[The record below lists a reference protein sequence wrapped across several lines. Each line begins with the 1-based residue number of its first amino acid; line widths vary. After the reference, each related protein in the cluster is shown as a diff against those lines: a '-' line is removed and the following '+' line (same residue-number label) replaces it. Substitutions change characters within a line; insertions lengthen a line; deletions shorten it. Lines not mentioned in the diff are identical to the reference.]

1 MYLQIENKF
10 KKNSKIRISQLLFIA
25 GVLLI
30 AIICSMISKLIKSEE
45 NYWDF
50 YALILLIGS
59 FVFYVICYVFMFFIG
74 LTKDKRTIKAFFSI
88 GETIQAYQNRLHE
101 EDIKILKAILEEHKI
116 NTRPKIEEAIKHYQC
131 LLPRKISQTGQ
142 LLSILAFVIST
153 LALLVSETVI
163 ASAENVGF
171 ILGIIFMITIF
182 YALVRFIEKNIF
194 RVFGK
199 DAFYTR
205 IEDSLSEIFMTYYLK
220 KDSKTGEE
228 NNG

>member
-10 KKNSKIRISQLLFIA
+10 KKNSKIRTSQSLFIVGA
-25 GVLLI
+25 LLLT
-30 AIICSMISKLIKSEE
+30 IICSMLLNLIKSEE
-45 NYWDF
+45 NYWGI

-88 GETIQAYQNRLHE
+88 SETIQAYQNRLHD
-101 EDIKILKAILEEHKI
+101 EDIKILKEILEEHKI

-171 ILGIIFMITIF
+171 ILGIILTVIIV
-182 YALVRFIEKNIF
+182 YAVIRLIEENIF

-199 DAFYTR
+199 DALYTR

-220 KDSKTGEE
+220 KDSKSGEE

>member
-10 KKNSKIRISQLLFIA
+10 KKNSKIRTSQLLFIFGA
-25 GVLLI
+25 LLL
-30 AIICSMISKLIKSEE
+30 AITCSILLNLIKSEE
-45 NYWDF
+45 NYWGF

-59 FVFYVICYVFMFFIG
+59 FVSYAICHVFMFFIG

-88 GETIQAYQNRLHE
+88 ETIQAYQNRLHN

-171 ILGIIFMITIF
+171 IVGIIFAVIIIYTVIR
-182 YALVRFIEKNIF
+182 LIENNIF
-194 RVFGK
+194 RMFGK
-199 DAFYTR
+199 DALYTR

-220 KDSKTGEE
+220 KDSKSGEE

>member
-1 MYLQIENKF
+1 MYLEIENKF
-10 KKNSKIRISQLLFIA
+10 KKNSKIRTSQLLFIV
-25 GVLLI
+25 GSLLF
-30 AIICSMISKLIKSEE
+30 AITCSILLNLIKSEE
-45 NYWDF
+45 NYWGF

-59 FVFYVICYVFMFFIG
+59 FVFYVICYIFMFFIG
-74 LTKDKRTIKAFFSI
+74 LTKNKRTIKAFFSI
-88 GETIQAYQNRLHE
+88 SETIQAYQNRLHD
-101 EDIKILKAILEEHKI
+101 EDIKILKEILEEHNI

-163 ASAENVGF
+163 ASKENVGV
-171 ILGIIFMITIF
+171 ILGIILTVVII
-182 YALVRFIEKNIF
+182 YAVIRLIEENIF
-194 RVFGK
+194 RMFGN
-199 DAFYTR
+199 DALYTR

-220 KDSKTGEE
+220 KDSKSGEE